1 MKFEINIVLEVDPEA
16 NFLETFGDNTE
27 VISELVQNYLYD
39 IDDVTILDCEVKHDQ
54 RN

>member
-1 MKFEINIVLEVDPEA
+1 MRFDISITLEVDPEA
-16 NFLETFGDNTE
+16 NFLETFGDNAE